1 VKEEVFDK
9 YKSPY
14 SFLQTKQEVDAFESI
29 FKDWSEIESH
39 ITLGDEIANL
49 LQWCVERHVFL

>member
-1 VKEEVFDK
+1 
-9 YKSPY
+9 
-14 SFLQTKQEVDAFESI
+14 VDAFESI